1 MKTPMRTSRTS
12 ILLAEVR
19 ESFFMAMNA
28 LTAHKLRSALTL
40 LGVLVGVFSIIV
52 VMTAMRAMKSD
63 IEREISRLGS
73 QSFMVRKWPGI
84 YFGGP
89 DGFEKYWRRKNITL
103 AQAQQVEAKAT
114 LAQSVGV
121 ETVFWG
127 GQIESRYKK
136 TAPTVNLFGETAGS
150 FPAHNWLIAEGR
162 ALLDA
167 DVDSARDVCVLGD
180 SLAKTLFPF
189 GSAVGERLKINGFN
203 YSVVGV
209 LERKGGSLGGDQDN
223 FGVVPITAGMSR
235 FGLAPWARSM
245 NILVQARDQ
254 ASYENTVEQV
264 RGIMRVLRKVRPGKE
279 DDFEIFSNDSLIAQF
294 NSFTMA
300 VRLGVTLI
308 SSIAL
313 LAAGIG
319 IMNIMLVSVTERT
332 REIGIRR
339 AVGARKR
346 NIMTQFIIE
355 AVVLCEVGGVI
366 GVALG
371 ILGGNAAAYFLKR
384 PAVVPLDWVVIG
396 LVICSIVGIVFG
408 TYPAY
413 KAANLDPIESLRY
426 E

>member
-1 MKTPMRTSRTS
+1 MSTKRTT
-12 ILLAEVR
+12 ILLAELR
-19 ESFFMAMNA
+19 ESFRMAMGA
-28 LTAHKLRSALTL
+28 LAAHKLRSGLTL

-52 VMTAMRAMKSD
+52 VMTAMRVMQSD
-63 IEREISRLGS
+63 IEKQLSRLGS
-73 QSFMVRKWPGI
+73 QTFVVRKWPGI

-89 DGFEKYWRRKNITL
+89 EGFEKYWRRKNITL
-103 AQAQQVEAKAT
+103 VQGMQLQEKAT
-114 LAQSVGV
+114 LARSVGV
-121 ETVFWG
+121 ETGFWG
-127 GQIESRYKK
+127 GQVETRYKK
-136 TAPTVNLFGETAGS
+136 TAPTVQLFGETSGS
-150 FPAHNWLIAEGR
+150 FPAHNWLLQQGR
-162 ALLDA
+162 LLLDL
-167 DVDSARDVCVLGD
+167 DVESTRDVCVLGH
-180 SLAKTLFPF
+180 SLATNVFPF
-189 GSAVGERLKINGFN
+189 GSPVGERLKLNGIN
-203 YSVVGV
+203 YTVVGV
-209 LERKGGSLGGDQDN
+209 LEPRGGSLGGDQDN
-223 FGVVPITAGMSR
+223 FAIVPITTGLNR
-235 FGLAPWARSM
+235 FGRWNRSL

-254 ASYENTVEQV
+254 ASYDDTVEQT
-264 RGIMRVLRKVRPGKE
+264 RGIMRVLRKVPPGKE

-300 VRLGVTLI
+300 VRLGVSVV

-384 PAVVPLDWVVIG
+384 PAVVPFDWVVIG